1 MWSLCTEIGLITLYW
16 KLYVGHQCLTAGR
29 DWLARAAQQ
38 PWAAEAAG
46 CLPLRLLHSIVAA
59 LAADPATFRPQL
71 QRLAADCAVLHGA
84 DLQPSLL
91 ALLPQAAIDQ
101 EQSRQRV
108 SEAAAHA
115 AAIAAD
121 VMAGNGQNGATP
133 DGSLALL
140 LEQLGYSA
148 TGSEAAARKV
158 VAAAGELSPR
168 SVAAA
173 LGLMTRTREGLTI
186 QSNDAASALGG
197 LSLDDSQ
204 TSSWQPQVLVDAI
217 KAAAPGLDWSA
228 VAEALDQVI
237 FQLLYLRVCD
247 GTLRLLVKSQ

>member
-1 MWSLCTEIGLITLYW
+1 LLSYIEAIH
-16 KLYVGHQCLTAGR
+16 GHHCLPAGR
-29 DWLARAAQQ
+29 DWLAQASQQ
-38 PWAAEAAG
+38 TWAAEAAG
-46 CLPLRLLHSIVAA
+46 GLPPRLLHAVVAA
-59 LAADPATFRPQL
+59 LAADPATFGPQL
-71 QRLAADCAVLHGA
+71 QRLAADCPALHSA
-84 DLQPSLL
+84 DLEPSLL

-101 EQSRQRV
+101 EQSKQRIT
-108 SEAAAHA
+108 EAAAHA
-115 AAIAAD
+115 AAIAVEA
-121 VMAGNGQNGATP
+121 MAGNGLNGATP
-133 DGSLALL
+133 DSSLALL

-158 VAAAGELSPR
+158 VAAAGVLSPR

-173 LGLMTRTREGLTI
+173 LGLMARTREGLTS

-204 TSSWQPQVLVDAI
+204 TSGWQPQVLVEAI

-237 FQLLYLRVCD
+237 CQLHLPVCD
-247 GTLRLLVKSQ
+247 GTLVLL